1 MKYVVPFLGGL
12 LASPAMAHSGA
23 HTHSHGEYAWIA
35 VVLSAVIVGG
45 TMTVVRIR
53 RRT

>member
-1 MKYVVPFLGGL
+1 MKHIVPFWGGF
-12 LASPAMAHSGA
+12 LAAPAMAHSGA
-23 HTHSHGEYAWIA
+23 HPHSHGEYAWIA

-45 TMTVVRIR
+45 TMTVVRKR